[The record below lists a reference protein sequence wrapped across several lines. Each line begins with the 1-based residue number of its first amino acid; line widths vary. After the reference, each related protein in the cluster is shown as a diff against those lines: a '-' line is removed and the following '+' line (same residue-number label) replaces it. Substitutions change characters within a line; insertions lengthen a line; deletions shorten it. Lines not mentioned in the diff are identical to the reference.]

1 MPDIT
6 VEEFAQDVGVSVKRI
21 QEQLVEAGLSNKNA
35 EDVISDVEKSK
46 LLSFLRK
53 KHGKDS
59 GDGPRK
65 ITLRRKTISELKVPV
80 ASQGRAKPR
89 SKTVSIEFRKRRTYA
104 KRSDLT
110 DTAKEEKKVK
120 ASEEKIQEP
129 EIESSEAKNDEL
141 PIKKE
146 VADNKPERVVDVVQK
161 PEENETINQENLLQ
175 GKNEVKS
182 MPIQNLPESEVKK
195 VTTKDKK
202 KKKEQVHHKREELHV
217 TSKTSGKRRKKTYIK
232 PVIPQQ
238 KNKQHG
244 FEKPT
249 APIVREVEI
258 PENISVSE
266 LGQRMSVKGSEVVK
280 ILMGLGTM
288 TTINQIIDQE
298 TAILVV
304 EEIGHN
310 GIALKE
316 ENIEEDLANLI
327 QYKDKPKTR
336 PAVITVMGHVDH
348 GKTTLLDFIR
358 KTKVVD
364 GEAGGITQHIG
375 AYEVETSK
383 GKLTFIDTP
392 GHAAFSSMRARGA
405 NTTDIV
411 VLVVAANDGIK
422 PQTEE
427 AINHA
432 KAADVSIVVAINKID
447 LDGADPD
454 KVKGDLAAL
463 DLTPDDW
470 GGNTQ
475 MVPVSA
481 IKGDGI
487 EDLLERIALEAEIL
501 ELKANYEGAAQGVV
515 IESELDKFK
524 GSVSTF
530 LIQNGTLKVGD
541 LVVSGNAMGK
551 IKSIVNSDGNKI
563 KQAGPSAAV
572 EVLGLNSVPTAG
584 DQFQVVKNDK
594 QAREISEYRTSKE
607 KEKKLLKQKD
617 ESVGDLFETLGQET
631 KKVLNVIVKTDV
643 GGTCEAVVAALHDLG
658 NDKAKVKLVSSG
670 VGGISESDANLA
682 VAVESIILGF
692 NVRADNAAK
701 KIIEE
706 ENIPL
711 SYHSIIY
718 ELLDDVKARM
728 SGLLDPIIKEEIL
741 GTSEVLEV
749 FNSPKFGQVAG
760 CNVIEG
766 NVLRNKPVRVL
777 RDDIVIFEGELN
789 SLRRFKEDVNEVK
802 NGNEC
807 GMGIK
812 NYKDIKPGDKIE
824 VFDRKEE
831 AQQI

>member
-1 MPDIT
+1 M
-6 VEEFAQDVGVSVKRI
+6 
-21 QEQLVEAGLSNKNA
+21 
-35 EDVISDVEKSK
+35 
-46 LLSFLRK
+46 
-53 KHGKDS
+53 
-59 GDGPRK
+59 
-65 ITLRRKTISELKVPV
+65 
-80 ASQGRAKPR
+80 
-89 SKTVSIEFRKRRTYA
+89 
-104 KRSDLT
+104 
-110 DTAKEEKKVK
+110 
-120 ASEEKIQEP
+120 
-129 EIESSEAKNDEL
+129 
-141 PIKKE
+141 
-146 VADNKPERVVDVVQK
+146 
-161 PEENETINQENLLQ
+161 
-175 GKNEVKS
+175 
-182 MPIQNLPESEVKK
+182 
-195 VTTKDKK
+195 
-202 KKKEQVHHKREELHV
+202 
-217 TSKTSGKRRKKTYIK
+217 
-232 PVIPQQ
+232 
-238 KNKQHG
+238 
-244 FEKPT
+244 
-249 APIVREVEI
+249 
-258 PENISVSE
+258 
-266 LGQRMSVKGSEVVK
+266 
-280 ILMGLGTM
+280 
-288 TTINQIIDQE
+288 
-298 TAILVV
+298 
-304 EEIGHN
+304 
-310 GIALKE
+310 
-316 ENIEEDLANLI
+316 
-327 QYKDKPKTR
+327 
-336 PAVITVMGHVDH
+336 
-348 GKTTLLDFIR
+348 
-358 KTKVVD
+358 
-364 GEAGGITQHIG
+364 
-375 AYEVETSK
+375 
-383 GKLTFIDTP
+383 
-392 GHAAFSSMRARGA
+392 
-405 NTTDIV
+405 
-411 VLVVAANDGIK
+411 
-422 PQTEE
+422 
-427 AINHA
+427 
-432 KAADVSIVVAINKID
+432 
-447 LDGADPD
+447 
-454 KVKGDLAAL
+454 KGDLAAL

-475 MVPVSA
+475 MVQVSA

-487 EDLLERIALEAEIL
+487 EELLERIALEAEIL

-530 LIQNGTLKVGD
+530 LIQNGTLNVGD

-551 IKSIVNSDGNKI
+551 IKSIVYSDGNKI

-572 EVLGLNSVPTAG
+572 EVLGLNAVPAAG

-643 GGTCEAVVAALHDLG
+643 GGTCEAIIAALHELG
-658 NDKAKVKLVSSG
+658 NEKAKVKLVSSG

-706 ENIPL
+706 ENIAL

>member
-1 MPDIT
+1 LAIT
-6 VEEFAQDVGVSVKRI
+6 VKDFAKTLKISDKA
-21 QEQLVEAGLSNKNA
+21 LVDRMQKAGLSHSKASDEITASDKQALLKFLKGTKTQSKSVKSESGVTVTSKGKSSSAISTNKSY
-35 EDVISDVEKSK
+35 SDN
-46 LLSFLRK
+46 
-53 KHGKDS
+53 
-59 GDGPRK
+59 
-65 ITLRRKTISELKVPV
+65 
-80 ASQGRAKPR
+80 
-89 SKTVSIEFRKRRTYA
+89 IEA
-104 KRSDLT
+104 KR
-110 DTAKEEKKVK
+110 AA
-120 ASEEKIQEP
+120 ASEQ
-129 EIESSEAKNDEL
+129 L
-141 PIKKE
+141 
-146 VADNKPERVVDVVQK
+146 
-161 PEENETINQENLLQ
+161 
-175 GKNEVKS
+175 
-182 MPIQNLPESEVKK
+182 
-195 VTTKDKK
+195 
-202 KKKEQVHHKREELHV
+202 KEQQTKREEQLKAATKQKQEQRNKFAKKNEEKQNTQPV
-217 TSKTSGKRRKKTYIK
+217 NVKDQLSSAVSAYKRKEGSNFEDSQHQFEAPKELIKKDI
-232 PVIPQQ
+232 
-238 KNKQHG
+238 
-244 FEKPT
+244 
-249 APIVREVEI
+249 EI
-258 PENISVSE
+258 PSNIQVGE
-266 LGQRMSVKGSEVVK
+266 LAKLMAVKGGEVVK
-280 ILMGLGTM
+280 NLMSLGVIATL
-288 TTINQIIDQE
+288 NDFIDQE

-310 GIALKE
+310 GIAIE
-316 ENIEEDLANLI
+316 EEDLEEDLANLI
-327 QYKDKPKTR
+327 QYKDEPKSR

-432 KAADVSIVVAINKID
+432 KAAGVSIVVAINKID
-447 LDGADPD
+447 LDGADAE
-454 KVKGDLAAL
+454 KVKGDLAAK

-481 IKGDGI
+481 LKGDGVD
-487 EDLLERIALEAEIL
+487 DLLERIALEAEIL
-501 ELKANYEGAAQGVV
+501 ELKAHYDGAAQGVV
-515 IESELDKFK
+515 IESELDKFR
-524 GSVSTF
+524 GAVSTF

-551 IKSIVNSDGNKI
+551 IKSIVNSDGDKI
-563 KQAGPSAAV
+563 KQAGPSAAI

-594 QAREISEYRTSKE
+594 QAREIAEYRSTKE

-617 ESVGDLFETLGQET
+617 ESVGDLFETLGQEA

-643 GGTCEAVVAALHDLG
+643 GGTCEAILAALHDLG
-658 NDKAKVKLVSSG
+658 NEKAKVKIVSSG

-701 KIIEE
+701 KIIEDE
-706 ENIPL
+706 VIPL

-728 SGLLDPIIKEEIL
+728 SGLLDPIIKEEIV
-741 GTSEVLEV
+741 GTAEVLEV

-812 NYKDIKPGDKIE
+812 NYKDIKVGDKIE

-831 AQQI
+831 AQTI